1 MSKILHLGIKNKEF
15 YFVLL
20 SIFRIFAVSMEYCMK
35 VRGVQMSLA
44 EPVVMGILN
53 CTPDSFYA
61 DSRKQTEQEIAERAQ
76 QILAEGG
83 RIIDVGAY
91 STRPGHEVVSE
102 EEEMQ
107 RLQAAL
113 TVIRR
118 EVPNA
123 VVSVDTF
130 RPLVARRCVEEWGA
144 DMVND
149 VSPTPNSSTERS
161 DDRKKAMFEVVSQLG
176 VPYILM
182 SQQPTI
188 EAMLSEWAD
197 DVQQLRLM
205 GAKDIILDPGFGF
218 GKTLDE
224 NFAVLRQMGRLSVL
238 NLPLLVGLSRK
249 RMVWQTLNGSPETAL
264 NGTTVLNTIALQHG
278 ASILR
283 VHDVREACEC
293 VKLLRNVEDSSH
305 G

>member
-1 MSKILHLGIKNKEF
+1 
-15 YFVLL
+15 
-20 SIFRIFAVSMEYCMK
+20 MEYCMK

-61 DSRKQTEQEIAERAQ
+61 GSRKQTEQEIAERAQ

-102 EEEMQ
+102 EEEMH

-118 EVPNA
+118 VVPDA
-123 VVSVDTF
+123 IVSVDTF

-149 VSPTPNSSTERS
+149 VSPTTNSSTERS
-161 DDRKKAMFEVVSQLG
+161 DDRKKAMFEVVSQLD
-176 VPYILM
+176 VPYVLM

-188 EAMLSEWAD
+188 ETMLSEWAD
-197 DVQQLRLM
+197 DVQQLRSM

-218 GKTLDE
+218 GKTLNE
-224 NFAVLRQMGRLSVL
+224 NFAVLRQMERLSVL
-238 NLPLLVGLSRK
+238 SLPLLVGLSRK

-283 VHDVREACEC
+283 VHDVREA
-293 VKLLRNVEDSSH
+293 VEVVTLVHSASVDRR
-305 G
+305 

>member
-1 MSKILHLGIKNKEF
+1 
-15 YFVLL
+15 
-20 SIFRIFAVSMEYCMK
+20 MEYCMK
-35 VRGVQMSLA
+35 VRGAQMSLA

-107 RLQAAL
+107 RLQVAL

-149 VSPTPNSSTERS
+149 VSPTTNSSTERS

-197 DVQQLRLM
+197 DVQQLRSI

-224 NFAVLRQMGRLSVL
+224 NFTVLRQMERLSVL

-249 RMVWQTLNGSPETAL
+249 RMVWQTLKGSPETAL
-264 NGTTVLNTIALQHG
+264 NGTTVLNTIALQQG

-293 VKLLRNVEDSSH
+293 VKLLRSVEGASH

>member
-1 MSKILHLGIKNKEF
+1 MH
-15 YFVLL
+15 
-20 SIFRIFAVSMEYCMK
+20 
-35 VRGVQMSLA
+35 
-44 EPVVMGILN
+44 
-53 CTPDSFYA
+53 
-61 DSRKQTEQEIAERAQ
+61 
-76 QILAEGG
+76 
-83 RIIDVGAY
+83 
-91 STRPGHEVVSE
+91 
-102 EEEMQ
+102 

-118 EVPNA
+118 EVPDA

-144 DMVND
+144 DIVND
-149 VSPTPNSSTERS
+149 VNPTPDASSERS
-161 DDRKKAMFEVVSQLG
+161 DDRKKAMFKVVSQLG

-197 DVQQLRLM
+197 DVQQLRSM

-224 NFAVLRQMGRLSVL
+224 NFAVLRQMERLSVL

-293 VKLLRNVEDSSH
+293 VRLLRSVEGASYR
-305 G
+305 